1 MPRVISTDLNLL
13 IRPADWGRV
22 AAGLPAALAEA
33 GYHADSVHGE
43 IVDLTCEPDNMLV
56 TQFEQVEG
64 HQPVVEALHRVI
76 INGTSGLPLREAT
89 QAVVAALPDNSYWY
103 GTSSEGPTEPGV
115 SAACAWQDRS

>member
-13 IRPADWGRV
+13 IRPADWDRV

-56 TQFEQVEG
+56 TQFSRQEG
-64 HQPVVEALHRVI
+64 HQPVVEALHRIV
-76 INGTSGLPLREAT
+76 INGNSELDLRAAT
-89 QAVVAALPDNSYWY
+89 QAVVGKLPANTYWY
-103 GTSSEGPTEPGV
+103 GTSMEGPTEPGI
-115 SAACAWQDRS
+115 SASCAWQHP

>member
-13 IRPADWGRV
+13 IRPADWDRV

-56 TQFEQVEG
+56 TQFSRQEG
-64 HQPVVEALHRVI
+64 HQPVVEALHRIV
-76 INGTSGLPLREAT
+76 INGSSELDLRAAT
-89 QAVVAALPDNSYWY
+89 QAVVGKLPANTYWY
-103 GTSSEGPTEPGV
+103 GTSMEGPTEPGI
-115 SAACAWQDRS
+115 SASCAWQHP

>member
-56 TQFEQVEG
+56 TQFSQMEG
-64 HQPVVEALHRVI
+64 HPPITEVLHRMVLNGESDAALKDLTTMVVE
-76 INGTSGLPLREAT
+76 NLPEGA
-89 QAVVAALPDNSYWY
+89 YWY
-103 GTSSEGPTEPGV
+103 GTSLEGTTEPGV
-115 SAACAWQDRS
+115 NAACAWQHGN

>member
-13 IRPADWGRV
+13 IRPADWDRV

-56 TQFEQVEG
+56 TQFSRQEG
-64 HQPVVEALHRVI
+64 HQPVVEALHRIV
-76 INGTSGLPLREAT
+76 INGSSELDLRAAT
-89 QAVVAALPDNSYWY
+89 QAVVGKLPAKTYWY
-103 GTSSEGPTEPGV
+103 GTSMEGPTEPGI
-115 SAACAWQDRS
+115 SASCAWQHP